1 LKINV
6 IKQNI
11 CAMEYNTEREKIVI
25 SEYGRNIQV
34 MIRHLMD
41 IEDRKQRTE
50 AAYFIVNV
58 MAQMNP
64 QVKES
69 NDYMHKLWDH
79 LHIIAKYELDV
90 DGPYPKPT
98 PEMQK
103 KKPEHVGYQ
112 KNNIRYGHYG
122 QYIYDVV
129 KKVKEMEDGPKKQAI
144 LINIANQMK
153 RDYLNWNRDTVND
166 LLILDDLYKI
176 SGEEI
181 ALPMET
187 KLIPTSEI
195 LNKTQNQQQQN
206 QKKKNGSNNN
216 NNKKNNN
223 NKNQPQAK
231 QNNPNRPNRKN

>member
-1 LKINV
+1 
-6 IKQNI
+6 
-11 CAMEYNTEREKIVI
+11 MEYNTEREKIVI

-79 LHIIAKYELDV
+79 LHIIAQYELDV

-181 ALPMET
+181 TLPMET

-206 QKKKNGSNNN
+206 QKKKNGNNNN

>member
-1 LKINV
+1 
-6 IKQNI
+6 
-11 CAMEYNTEREKIVI
+11 MEYNTEREKIVI

-34 MIRHLMD
+34 MIRHLME

-50 AAYFIVNV
+50 AAYFIVSV

-79 LHIIAKYELDV
+79 LHIIANYQLDV
-90 DGPYPKPT
+90 DGPYPVPT

-176 SGEEI
+176 SGEEVV
-181 ALPMET
+181 LPMDT
-187 KLIPTSEI
+187 KLIPTNEI
-195 LNKTQNQQQQN
+195 LNKQPQQQN
-206 QKKKNGSNNN
+206 QKKKQQ

-223 NKNQPQAK
+223 NNKNQQAK
-231 QNNPNRPNRKN
+231 QGNPNRPNKKN

>member
-1 LKINV
+1 
-6 IKQNI
+6 
-11 CAMEYNTEREKIVI
+11 MEYNTAREKIVI

-79 LHIIAKYELDV
+79 LHIIAQYELDV

-195 LNKTQNQQQQN
+195 LNKTQNQQQQQN

>member
-1 LKINV
+1 
-6 IKQNI
+6 
-11 CAMEYNTEREKIVI
+11 MEYNTEREKIVI
-25 SEYGRNIQV
+25 SEYGRNIQA
-34 MIRHLMD
+34 MIRHLND

-50 AAYFIVNV
+50 AAHFIVNV

-79 LHIIAKYELDV
+79 LHIIANYELDI

-103 KKPEHVGYQ
+103 KKPDHVGYQ

-181 ALPMET
+181 TLPMET
-187 KLIPTSEI
+187 KLIPTNEI
-195 LNKTQNQQQQN
+195 LNKPKNQQKN
-206 QKKKNGSNNN
+206 QKKKNGGNN
-216 NNKKNNN
+216 NNKKNN

>member
-1 LKINV
+1 
-6 IKQNI
+6 
-11 CAMEYNTEREKIVI
+11 MEYNTEREKIVI

-50 AAYFIVNV
+50 AAYFIVSV

-69 NDYMHKLWDH
+69 NDYQHKLWDH
-79 LHIIAKYELDV
+79 LHIIADYKLDV
-90 DGPYPKPT
+90 DGPYPVPT

-122 QYIYDVV
+122 QYIYEVV

-153 RDYLNWNRDTVND
+153 RDYLNWNRETVND

-181 ALPMET
+181 VLPMDT
-187 KLIPTSEI
+187 KLIPTNEI
-195 LNKTQNQQQQN
+195 LNKQPQQQN
-206 QKKKNGSNNN
+206 QKKKQAS
-216 NNKKNNN
+216 KKSNNN
-223 NKNQPQAK
+223 NKNQQAK
-231 QNNPNRPNRKN
+231 QGNPNRPNKKN

>member
-1 LKINV
+1 
-6 IKQNI
+6 
-11 CAMEYNTEREKIVI
+11 MEYNTEREKIVI

-79 LHIIAKYELDV
+79 LHIIAQYELDV

-195 LNKTQNQQQQN
+195 LNKTQNQQQQQN
-206 QKKKNGSNNN
+206 QKKKNGSNN
-216 NNKKNNN
+216 NNN

>member
-1 LKINV
+1 
-6 IKQNI
+6 
-11 CAMEYNTEREKIVI
+11 MEYNTGREKIVI
-25 SEYGRNIQV
+25 SEYGRNIQM
-34 MIRHLMD
+34 MIRHLLE

-50 AAYFIVNV
+50 AAYFIVSV

-79 LHIIAKYELDV
+79 LHIIANYQLDV
-90 DGPYPKPT
+90 DGPYPVPT

-122 QYIYDVV
+122 QYIYDMV

-144 LINIANQMK
+144 LVNIANQMK

-187 KLIPTSEI
+187 KLTPTNEI
-195 LNKTQNQQQQN
+195 LNKPQNQPNQG
-206 QKKKNGSNNN
+206 QKKKNNTK
-216 NNKKNNN
+216 KKNN
-223 NKNQPQAK
+223 NQPQAK

>member
-1 LKINV
+1 
-6 IKQNI
+6 
-11 CAMEYNTEREKIVI
+11 MEYNTEREKIVI

-181 ALPMET
+181 TLPMET
-187 KLIPTSEI
+187 KLIPTNEI
-195 LNKTQNQQQQN
+195 LNKSQNQQQQN

>member
-1 LKINV
+1 
-6 IKQNI
+6 
-11 CAMEYNTEREKIVI
+11 MEYNTEREKIVI

-79 LHIIAKYELDV
+79 LHIIAQYELDV

-195 LNKTQNQQQQN
+195 LNKSQNQQQQQQN
-206 QKKKNGSNNN
+206 QKKKNGNNNN

>member
-1 LKINV
+1 
-6 IKQNI
+6 
-11 CAMEYNTEREKIVI
+11 MEYNTEREKIVI

-41 IEDRKQRTE
+41 IEDRRQRTE
-50 AAYFIVNV
+50 AAYFIVSV

-64 QVKES
+64 QVKEA
-69 NDYMHKLWDH
+69 NDYQHKLWDH
-79 LHIIAKYELDV
+79 LYIISDYKLDV
-90 DGPYPKPT
+90 DGPYDPPT

-144 LINIANQMK
+144 LVNIANQMK

-181 ALPMET
+181 ALPMDT
-187 KLIPTSEI
+187 KLTPTNEI
-195 LNKTQNQQQQN
+195 LNKQNQQQQQ
-206 QKKKNGSNNN
+206 QKKKNGK
-216 NNKKNNN
+216 KKNNN
-223 NKNQPQAK
+223 IQQSSK
-231 QNNPNRPNRKN
+231 QTNPNRPNKK

>member
-1 LKINV
+1 
-6 IKQNI
+6 
-11 CAMEYNTEREKIVI
+11 MEYNTEREKIVI

-112 KNNIRYGHYG
+112 KNNIRDGHYG
-122 QYIYDVV
+122 QSIYDVV

>member
-1 LKINV
+1 
-6 IKQNI
+6 
-11 CAMEYNTEREKIVI
+11 MEYNTEREKIVI

-112 KNNIRYGHYG
+112 KNNIHYGHYG

-181 ALPMET
+181 TLPMET
-187 KLIPTSEI
+187 KLIPTNEI
-195 LNKTQNQQQQN
+195 LNKSQNQQQQQQN
-206 QKKKNGSNNN
+206 QKKKNGNNNN

>member
-1 LKINV
+1 
-6 IKQNI
+6 
-11 CAMEYNTEREKIVI
+11 MEYNTEREKIVI

-79 LHIIAKYELDV
+79 LHIIADYKLDV
-90 DGPYPKPT
+90 DSPYPVPT

-187 KLIPTSEI
+187 KLIPTNEI
-195 LNKTQNQQQQN
+195 LNKTQNQQQN
-206 QKKKNGSNNN
+206 QKKKNNNN
-216 NNKKNNN
+216 NNKKKNNN
-223 NKNQPQAK
+223 QQQVKQA
-231 QNNPNRPNRKN
+231 NPNRPNKKN

>member
-1 LKINV
+1 
-6 IKQNI
+6 
-11 CAMEYNTEREKIVI
+11 MEYNTEREKIVI

-34 MIRHLMD
+34 MIRHLME

-79 LHIIAKYELDV
+79 LHIIANYELDV

-103 KKPEHVGYQ
+103 QKPEHVGYQ
-112 KNNIRYGHYG
+112 KNSIRYGHYG

-187 KLIPTSEI
+187 KLIPTNEI
-195 LNKTQNQQQQN
+195 LNKQPQQNQN
-206 QKKKNGSNNN
+206 QKKKQ
-216 NNKKNNN
+216 NNKKN
-223 NKNQPQAK
+223 KNQQPSKQA
-231 QNNPNRPNRKN
+231 NPNRPTKKN

>member
-1 LKINV
+1 
-6 IKQNI
+6 
-11 CAMEYNTEREKIVI
+11 MEYNTGREKIVI

-34 MIRHLMD
+34 MIRHLND
-41 IEDRKQRTE
+41 IEDRKERTE

-79 LHIIAKYELDV
+79 LYIIANYDLDV
-90 DGPYPKPT
+90 DSPYPIPT

-122 QYIYDVV
+122 QYIYDIV

-181 ALPMET
+181 TLPMDT
-187 KLIPTSEI
+187 KLIPTNEI
-195 LNKTQNQQQQN
+195 LNKPQNQQQQN
-206 QKKKNGSNNN
+206 QKKKNNNNN
-216 NNKKNNN
+216 NNKKKNS
-223 NKNQPQAK
+223 NQPQAK

>member
-1 LKINV
+1 
-6 IKQNI
+6 
-11 CAMEYNTEREKIVI
+11 MEYNTEREKIVI

-79 LHIIAKYELDV
+79 LHIIANYQLDV
-90 DGPYPKPT
+90 DGPYPVPT

-112 KNNIRYGHYG
+112 KNNILYGHYG

-176 SGEEI
+176 SGEEVV
-181 ALPMET
+181 LPMDT
-187 KLIPTSEI
+187 KLTPTNEI
-195 LNKTQNQQQQN
+195 LNKPQNQQNQG
-206 QKKKNGSNNN
+206 QKKKNNAK
-216 NNKKNNN
+216 KKNN
-223 NKNQPQAK
+223 NQPQAK

>member
-1 LKINV
+1 
-6 IKQNI
+6 
-11 CAMEYNTEREKIVI
+11 MEYNTEREKIVI
-25 SEYGRNIQV
+25 SEYGRNIQE

-41 IEDRKQRTE
+41 IEDREQRTE

-79 LHIIAKYELDV
+79 LHIIANYELDV
-90 DGPYPKPT
+90 DGPYQKPT

-129 KKVKEMEDGPKKQAI
+129 KKVKEMDDGPKRQAI
-144 LINIANQMK
+144 LVNIANQMK

-181 ALPMET
+181 ALPMDT
-187 KLIPTSEI
+187 KLIPTNEI
-195 LNKTQNQQQQN
+195 LNKPQQQNQN
-206 QKKKNGSNNN
+206 QKKKN
-216 NNKKNNN
+216 NKKNN
-223 NKNQPQAK
+223 KNQAQVK
-231 QNNPNRPNRKN
+231 QNNPNRPNKKN

>member
-1 LKINV
+1 
-6 IKQNI
+6 
-11 CAMEYNTEREKIVI
+11 MEYNTEREKIVI

-79 LHIIAKYELDV
+79 LHIIADYKLDV
-90 DGPYPKPT
+90 DSPYPVPT

-144 LINIANQMK
+144 LINIVNQMK

-187 KLIPTSEI
+187 KLIPTNEI

-206 QKKKNGSNNN
+206 QKKKNA
-216 NNKKNNN
+216 NNKKKNN
-223 NKNQPQAK
+223 NQPQAK
-231 QNNPNRPNRKN
+231 QNNPNRPNKKN

>member
-1 LKINV
+1 
-6 IKQNI
+6 
-11 CAMEYNTEREKIVI
+11 MEYNTEREKIVI

-41 IEDRKQRTE
+41 IEDRKKRTE

-79 LHIIAKYELDV
+79 LHIIANYELDV

-103 KKPEHVGYQ
+103 QKPEHVGYQ

-181 ALPMET
+181 TLPMET
-187 KLIPTSEI
+187 KLIPTNEI
-195 LNKTQNQQQQN
+195 LNKQQNQQQN
-206 QKKKNGSNNN
+206 QKKKQN

-223 NKNQPQAK
+223 NKNQVQAK